1 MKTIIVPTDFSETAY
16 NAARYAIQLATQLGA
31 ARVVLYHA
39 YELIVPIPDLPTAVP
54 MVDIDELKAASVE
67 GLNKMKTALSAT
79 LPAGV
84 ILEQRAENHLL
95 AANLDNICKEEGA
108 DVVVMGI
115 TGGSQL
121 EEILVGSNTVD
132 VVKNSRYPIVVVP
145 SGAVFKPVRK
155 VAFACNLKNV
165 AEVTPIEPLK
175 KLLDIF
181 KPELHVVNVS
191 PDNKENDGG
200 LSKEGQQLDALLK
213 GYNPQYHFIDSSNVV
228 AGVTEFAEASN
239 ADLILIVP
247 RKHGLF
253 ESIFKRSHASR
264 FAFHTTIPLLSI
276 HQ

>member
-16 NAARYAIQLATQLGA
+16 NAARYALQLANQLGA
-31 ARVVLYHA
+31 GRILLYHA

-54 MVDIDELKAASVE
+54 MVDIDELRAASNE
-67 GLNKMKTALSAT
+67 GLETMRKVLAAELA
-79 LPAGV
+79 AGIV
-84 ILEQRAENHLL
+84 LETRAENHLL
-95 AANLDNICKEEGA
+95 AANLDNICNEEGA
-108 DVVVMGI
+108 GLVVMGI

-145 SGAVFKPVRK
+145 NGATFKPVRRI
-155 VAFACNLKNV
+155 AFACNLKNV
-165 AEVTPIEPLK
+165 VKTTPIEPLK
-175 KLLDIF
+175 KLLDLF
-181 KPELHVVNVS
+181 NAELHVVNVS
-191 PDNKENDGG
+191 ADNKQNDGS
-200 LSKEGQQLDALLK
+200 LSAEGQQLDQLLK
-213 GYNPQYHFIDSSNVV
+213 GYNPQYHFIDSNGVV
-228 AGVTEFAEASN
+228 DAVTEFAESHG
-239 ADLILIVP
+239 ADIILIVP